1 MFKHST
7 PKKSAK
13 PAKQIFPSDVYPS
26 GKVTKKPKET
36 MPQSLMNYDIIR
48 DKVQGQLQ
56 PRTTPQVAESKKP
69 GSKKSLLNFEF
80 LNIKQ
85 I

>member
-48 DKVQGQLQ
+48 DKVQTQFIPKSAPTSAPNKSNPNKKQL
-56 PRTTPQVAESKKP
+56 
-69 GSKKSLLNFEF
+69 
-80 LNIKQ
+80 IKT
-85 I
+85 IKYD

>member
-56 PRTTPQVAESKKP
+56 PRTTPQVVESKKP
-69 GSKKSLLNFEF
+69 GSKKSLLKF
-80 LNIKQ
+80 
-85 I
+85 